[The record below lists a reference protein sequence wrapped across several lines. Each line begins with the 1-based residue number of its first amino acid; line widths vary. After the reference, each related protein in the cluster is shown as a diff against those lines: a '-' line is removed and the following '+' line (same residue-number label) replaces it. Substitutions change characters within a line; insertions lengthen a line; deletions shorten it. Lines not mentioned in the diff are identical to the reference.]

1 MKNILVLCRGNSC
14 RSQIAHGYLNYFA
27 FKKAKVYSAGIETHG
42 VNPRA
47 IAAMQEDG
55 IDIKTHTSNLIAE
68 YKHIDFDYIISVCDH
83 VKSHCSIRFSS
94 SAVRIH
100 QHFRDPS
107 AVKGNNRQIHEAF
120 EVTRIEIKDFC
131 RRFVRQY
138 L

>member
-1 MKNILVLCRGNSC
+1 MKNILVLCTGNSC

-27 FKKAKVYSAGIETHG
+27 CRKAKVYSAGIETHG

-55 IDIKTHTSNLIAE
+55 INIKEHTSNLIME
-68 YKHIDFDYIISVCDH
+68 YKDIDFDYIISVCDH
-83 VKSHCSIRFSS
+83 AKAHCPVGFSS

-100 QHFRDPS
+100 QHFSDPS
-107 AVKGNNRQIHEAF
+107 AVRGDNRQIHEAF
-120 EVTRIEIKDFC
+120 EVTRLGIKNFC
-131 RRFVRQY
+131 RAFVKQY